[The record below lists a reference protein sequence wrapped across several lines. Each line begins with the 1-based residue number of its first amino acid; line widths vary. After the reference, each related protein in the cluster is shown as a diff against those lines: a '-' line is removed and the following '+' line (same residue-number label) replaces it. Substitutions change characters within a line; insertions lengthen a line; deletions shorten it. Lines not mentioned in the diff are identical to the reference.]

1 MIIDAHTHINCD
13 ELYQERKEIIQRA
26 IDNKVVA
33 VYNTADSLNSFKNI
47 DILQKEYPNYCY
59 GVYGIHPE
67 FASSTNFTEVEEEII
82 KRKNIIKAIGE
93 IGLDYHYP
101 INETEK
107 NNQKDIF
114 VSQICLAKKL
124 NLPIV
129 IHSRDAD
136 KDTFDILC
144 QYAQDMKVYLH
155 CYSGSYEM
163 AKEYIKKIPNIHF
176 GVGGIVTFK
185 NAKKLVEVVEKID
198 LKYFLTETDAPYLTP
213 VPFRGKQN
221 EPSYL
226 IYVINKISE
235 LKNMNEVKVEE
246 ILFENAREFFDL

>member
-26 IDNKVVA
+26 IDNKVMA
-33 VYNTADSLNSFKNI
+33 VFNTADSLNSFKNI
-47 DILQKEYPNYCY
+47 DILQKEYSNYCY

-114 VSQICLAKKL
+114 ISQICLAKKL

-163 AKEYIKKIPNIHF
+163 AKEYIKKIPNILF

>member
-26 IDNKVVA
+26 IDNKVMA
-33 VYNTADSLNSFKNI
+33 VFNTADSLNSFKNI
-47 DILQKEYPNYCY
+47 DILQKEYSNYCY

-114 VSQICLAKKL
+114 ISQICLAKKL

-246 ILFENAREFFDL
+246 ILFENTREFFDL

>member
-33 VYNTADSLNSFKNI
+33 VFNTADSLNSFKNI

-67 FASSTNFTEVEEEII
+67 FASSTNFTEVEEII

-101 INETEK
+101 INEPEK

-114 VSQICLAKKL
+114 ISQICLAKKL

>member
-26 IDNKVVA
+26 IDNKVMA
-33 VYNTADSLNSFKNI
+33 VFNTADSLNSFKNI
-47 DILQKEYPNYCY
+47 DILQKEYSNYCY

-114 VSQICLAKKL
+114 ISQICLAKKL

-185 NAKKLVEVVEKID
+185 NAKKLVEVVDKID

>member
-33 VYNTADSLNSFKNI
+33 VFNTADSLNSFKNI
-47 DILQKEYPNYCY
+47 DILQKEYSNYCY

-93 IGLDYHYP
+93 IGLDYHYL
-101 INETEK
+101 INEPEK

-114 VSQICLAKKL
+114 ISQICLAKKL

-144 QYAQDMKVYLH
+144 QYSQDMKVYLH

>member
-33 VYNTADSLNSFKNI
+33 VFNTADSLNSFKNI
-47 DILQKEYPNYCY
+47 DILQKEYSNYCY

-114 VSQICLAKKL
+114 ISQICLAKKL

-129 IHSRDAD
+129 IQSRDAD

-213 VPFRGKQN
+213 APFRGKQN

>member
-33 VYNTADSLNSFKNI
+33 VFNTADSLNSFKNI
-47 DILQKEYPNYCY
+47 DILQKEYSNYCY

-93 IGLDYHYP
+93 IGLDYHYL
-101 INETEK
+101 INEPEK

-114 VSQICLAKKL
+114 ISQICLAKKL

-144 QYAQDMKVYLH
+144 QYAKDMKVYLH

>member
-13 ELYQERKEIIQRA
+13 ELYQERKKIIQRA

-33 VYNTADSLNSFKNI
+33 VFNTADSLNSFKNI

-101 INETEK
+101 INEPEK

-114 VSQICLAKKL
+114 ISQICLAKKL

-136 KDTFDILC
+136 KGTFDILC

>member
-33 VYNTADSLNSFKNI
+33 VFNTADSLNSFKNI

-67 FASSTNFTEVEEEII
+67 FASSTNFTEVEKEII

-114 VSQICLAKKL
+114 ISQICLAKKL

-213 VPFRGKQN
+213 VPFRGNQN

>member
-26 IDNKVVA
+26 IDNKVMA
-33 VYNTADSLNSFKNI
+33 VFNTADSLNSFKNI
-47 DILQKEYPNYCY
+47 DILQKEYSNYCY

-114 VSQICLAKKL
+114 ISQICLAKKL

>member
-1 MIIDAHTHINCD
+1 MFIDTHCHLSSEFYSDIPEVILEDEKAGMSQIIASFC
-13 ELYQERKEIIQRA
+13 EIDTVDDVCTF
-26 IDNKVVA
+26 IDNYNI
-33 VYNTADSLNSFKNI
+33 VYATIGFHPDQASKYTDADLLKLRELCLKYKKI
-47 DILQKEYPNYCY
+47 V
-59 GVYGIHPE
+59 G
-67 FASSTNFTEVEEEII
+67 
-82 KRKNIIKAIGE
+82 IGE

-114 VSQICLAKKL
+114 ISQICLAKKL

>member
-33 VYNTADSLNSFKNI
+33 VFNTADSLNSFKNI

-67 FASSTNFTEVEEEII
+67 FASSTSFTEVEEII

-114 VSQICLAKKL
+114 ISQICLAKKL